1 MERTLEILCLQPAK
15 PTKFGIK
22 LYQIREAKPGYCLG
36 FDIYTIIT
44 TYKQNLCIIYY
55 KLFKKNYA
63 YFDMSNWLIGWIELQ
78 ITDIGIIIITKS
90 LYGYNELRI

>member
-44 TYKQNLCIIYY
+44 TYKQNLCIIFY
-55 KLFKKNYA
+55 KLFLKNYDNNLLEICI
-63 YFDMSNWLIGWIELQ
+63 F
-78 ITDIGIIIITKS
+78 
-90 LYGYNELRI
+90 